1 MCIRSLNYTYAF
13 EVHFDALREL
23 SVVQN
28 HSYFSNFE
36 HPFDAFGRL
45 IYQLLRVSEQSLDVV
60 LLVCFGRSTGGWSDQ

>member
-45 IYQLLRVSEQSLDVV
+45 IYQLLRVSEQS
-60 LLVCFGRSTGGWSDQ
+60 FSSS